1 MLKPAE
7 RPVEQLLELMGHK
20 GVFTILH
27 SLQSG
32 PLRFGVLQQLTH
44 LPPRTL
50 SLRLKELEEL
60 RLIRRTEYN
69 EVPPRVD
76 YALTER
82 GQDLKPVLEALA
94 QWESKVSR

>member
-1 MLKPAE
+1 MLKSAE

-32 PLRFGVLQQLTH
+32 PLRFGVLQQLTN

-50 SLRLKELEEL
+50 SLRLKELEEM
-60 RLIRRTEYN
+60 RLISRTEYN

-82 GQDLKPVLEALA
+82 GRSLAPALEALA
-94 QWESKVSR
+94 QWESRVFH

>member
-7 RPVEQLLELMGHK
+7 RPLEQLLELMGHK
-20 GVFTILH
+20 GVFVILH

-32 PLRFGVLQQLTH
+32 PLRFGALQQLTD

-60 RLIRRTEYN
+60 RLIGRTEYN

-82 GQDLKPVLEALA
+82 GQSLRLALEALVA
-94 QWESKVSR
+94 WEEKSLR